1 MWNERSRVRVL
12 SSDRGRDEE
21 RIALHE
27 CNDDNDDAVAN
38 SVGLSV

>member
-12 SSDRGRDEE
+12 SSEKARNEE

-27 CNDDNDDAVAN
+27 CKEDNDDAVAN